1 MQGEQLWDF
10 SKRVFVGDI
19 SSSQCCLSYQSLLGL
34 VVDDWSDTRAAHGD
48 DFLLQ
53 VVGGKAALLLPPE
66 DEDLLLDGDGVE
78 AVVLLPQWV
87 HAAGEA
93 ALSVSNHLGEAVGVL
108 VEPGDGDR
116 KRVYALAQHGL
127 AESSCLSP

>member
-1 MQGEQLWDF
+1 M
-10 SKRVFVGDI
+10 
-19 SSSQCCLSYQSLLGL
+19 
-34 VVDDWSDTRAAHGD
+34 DDWRSTRAAHGD

-53 VVGGKAALLLPPE
+53 AVGGQAAPLLPPE

-93 ALSVSNHLGEAVGVL
+93 ALGISDHLGEAVGVL
-108 VEPGDGDR
+108 VESGDGDT
-116 KRVYALAQHGL
+116 KGVYALAQRSL
-127 AESSCLSP
+127 AGSSCLSPRKHHTIYLCILTMRHGQRISLSSTFLE